1 MADKIYTTD
10 ELFGSSERIYTTDE
24 LFAPAKAESGIF
36 GTLGGGA
43 IQTARAVGA
52 FADLAQGDTPELQ
65 AAAAAQAARVKDPRL
80 AAFEADLAQ
89 RREQLGKDPGWLDVI
104 GEVGSAAWKN
114 PSGAGLMAVDQLPN
128 SAAVL
133 AGGGAGALAGSALG
147 PAGTAVGGVVGGI
160 AGMFA
165 GNLAVEGGNRA
176 LEHVGKTGG
185 MTDADRSRLLYEGA
199 IKAGV
204 ITGVDAATFGMTK
217 FLTNA
222 TRRAVETA
230 TLRVAEQAGVSAT
243 EISARRAVDPVFD
256 SAVASAQKLAIDGAN
271 TFGKRALQTGAAL
284 GLETIG
290 EGLGEYLGEFAAT
303 GEADKMDAVIEA
315 FSSLGQS
322 AAEVGIAKV
331 WNSRNPIAPIT
342 TAQTPDDAIAAADAA
357 LSAPIDTLSSTID
370 AFKSEWAADAS
381 RVPADS
387 ALPIVGG
394 VTAENLI
401 GMQATGVDDVQLA
414 PPTASA
420 IVTPDRP
427 IGPALIAL
435 AEQLSTLPAGE
446 QTKALMRLDSDMRQ
460 RVVQT
465 MRAMDTAVPSGLVV
479 PAATT
484 SPGMGEAVRIMNEAT
499 VAASSVQPVA
509 DIAVTNVPALTQRAA
524 QEIVS
529 KSSGMEMRPHRE
541 VPGRFEV
548 VPIAA
553 QPATQAS
560 LVPPTLPLPT
570 TQQALAEQEG
580 SMVPAVPAA
589 PAARP
594 MVPAAPLT
602 AEQLA
607 ANQAA
612 ADAER
617 SSLPRRTVFQNSQ
630 LRSETG
636 PDIKGEKVT
645 RNMRKVLA
653 QMGRITG
660 TKVVFEYA
668 PQSAEGAVP
677 MRGENTIHINT
688 AAQINPLQ
696 VMGHEVTHVL
706 RDRHAAAWAKVR
718 DALVATMPDK
728 RKALEAFAANYWGVG
743 TESTAKLNAARAI
756 PDWSAKLT
764 PEQKQQ
770 FGVSEDT
777 IEAFLIEEMVS
788 DLGGQ
793 HWSSEKFWLDVFAKI
808 EKAEGAKAKGI
819 IERLVIAIRETL
831 TKFLAVVRAQKQ
843 DDYSTVTPEQIEATR
858 DAITSAYAQFIR
870 AERRTEPDGE
880 PHVTDHRISTSD
892 THSRTTGSEPQ
903 PAAETPAPVATGDED
918 ELESARAAELAQL
931 STMRP
936 VDTSSAEFREWFGS
950 SKVVDADGKP
960 LKVYHGTG
968 VDIEAFVDSDFGTW
982 LTSAIPIATTF
993 AERNGSNGS
1002 GDGNPVLMPLY
1013 VSASKV
1019 KFLSLPEYLA
1029 FAQTRN
1035 NDAAI
1040 KLFKRLRKQGYQAV
1054 NAPTMRGDIG
1064 DTWIVLDQTSIKSAI
1079 SNTGEFSKTD
1089 PRISYSTQRLFFE
1102 AAPNPDDKTATQQ
1115 WREAGRFGRGRIDA
1129 QVRKVIVPGL
1139 LKDLRVTGEIVP
1151 QLGGWMDATNP
1162 SFALIVRNGDP
1173 ALAARAIGY
1182 VLDQQA
1188 MYMLGLERFTGAE
1201 KTGIIHFDIAGKDAH
1216 KIYMQ
1221 VRALDSDVISGHS
1234 TVGNEMYIGV
1244 PADRMQTLRQSVV
1257 EIARTNDLTV
1267 SFDEGYGAT
1276 LKEYGY
1282 GIQGERQVA
1291 RGLRA
1296 TARDVNRWRAEADAL
1311 RSDAAGRTGRGEL
1324 AAEETRRS
1332 ERRGA
1337 VSAVG
1342 IHYSQKQREYL
1353 ASSTFGTGLKGA
1365 ELERV
1370 MQSDDPRIKHR
1381 IYFYTNSGNGIRPES
1396 GVGAYAHRADLTN
1409 LYDGDADPRDLTL
1422 GRDANEF
1429 ESAVLDAGYDGYI
1442 THERG
1447 VAVLLG
1453 PRSVQVQ
1460 PVSSI
1465 ADTPVAERATPSARR
1480 AEAARIAARK
1490 DLPSG
1495 RMTGAEWKK
1504 LIPEATHL
1512 ADDKTYY
1519 KSALTGARMSEAR
1532 PPSWWYSPLARAAET
1547 ATMKKAP
1554 ASGWKSWLKSLAAK
1568 GVKPDEIKW
1577 SGIEDWLDV
1586 QGEATVTKE
1595 QVQSYLSEFGVKI
1608 ETILRGESN
1617 PVRPVTDSTQDVEDE
1632 DSDIELNV
1640 GDWETDEPDDGWL
1653 NERAN
1658 ERLGE
1663 EIESR
1668 VDNEWEDIADEIQR
1682 HARVRIETSLPD
1694 IAADVRREMGDMF
1707 PVEDELVEQVARN
1720 YAAARVAGDT
1730 WKEYTTE
1737 EDDLSDED
1745 VQRNAVETAF
1755 AVLSGDMEVLEIEA
1769 RRRARA
1775 EINDDTLLEGL
1786 IEQEYQWYYND
1797 HESPQT
1803 RRISVD
1809 GVDGY
1814 FYDSTSY
1821 GERSLYYE
1829 GRDIPFPRRADDADV
1844 EGAIREY
1851 VIEEGLIA
1859 GRSGDI
1865 GGYRSTK
1872 WDGYTTDKNRAVPG
1886 SYREVQLTLPIGAF
1900 AQPLTDDDGTTKRK
1914 VASDFYYTAHWSEGN
1929 VIGHARF
1936 DEHID
1941 GDGKRV
1947 LVLQEVQGDWGQQR
1961 REGLEAQE
1969 KETALAEQ
1977 IEAREVELQDAL
1989 SSLREKLPDTA
2000 GFNASDWS
2008 TVKRLGS
2015 QALSSDVSS
2024 DVKVTAD
2031 TVMNISNEIRDLEQ
2045 EKRALNR
2052 NLPDAAPFI
2061 EKTPQWAGLVL
2072 KRMIAHAIEYGFDK
2086 VVWTTG
2092 AQQVERWKDALRKEV
2107 DTIKWEKTEDGIH
2120 ITASLRGRVR
2130 TDTKLAENALSDAIG
2145 KVMAKQIIADPN
2157 QSGEITGDDITI
2169 SDTGMA
2175 GFYDRMLPN
2184 IANDILR
2191 KFDKDVRV
2199 KDIEVHKPSLYEVVD
2214 LSTEGD
2220 GFKFG
2225 MKYGD
2230 GKLSDDK
2237 WFDRSEPER
2246 LVERHNSHETTTA
2259 IAVQQGF
2266 EITDKLRESVANG
2279 VPLFSQ
2285 RRASSEARM
2294 ATARKEWYR
2303 SQLSEA
2309 VGNLPAKIRTG
2320 REAALWLQSN
2330 AAKLQVKKD
2339 ELQWSGILDWL
2350 ATQRSVTGAQIQDW
2364 LASNGVRVNTVML
2377 SIESDEYRRLDG
2389 ELQAMD
2395 GEIDRL
2401 RTAAWDSVQGDQK
2414 VVARMSGMMPLQD
2427 IKDAAAGNGAASR
2440 QLQSLGF
2447 KREQLD
2453 AMLAYGKALNRKNEL
2468 FELRKAARGEQV
2480 KWNRA
2485 DLNIAGG
2492 RGYRELLLVLP
2503 RRTPEENTYAVYGAF
2518 PADGFASREDAQKYI
2533 DDLTAFAVDHP
2544 GISDSIKQFPFRI
2557 EKLQTDTSRAQTFV
2571 GSHYPQPNILA
2582 HVRFDERTDADGKRV
2597 LFIQEVQSDFGQ
2609 AGRAARNKLV
2619 AAKAKAL
2626 GITEEAA
2633 SKLIPASA
2641 GFRPSA
2647 EREAELRSTIA
2658 KIEAIGAAA
2667 TSEQKQEWAAAMTEL
2682 QPETIGSKP
2691 PSAPF
2696 VTDTKSWVA
2705 LALKRMIAHAVDN
2718 GFDRVAWTTGEQQSA
2733 RYDLSKQVSR
2743 VELRPYDNERAYL
2756 SAYNLNG
2763 ARVIDVL
2770 VKENEIEDHIG
2781 KEAAKKL
2788 LDAPLKSVSA
2798 QIGETGDTEDIRQ
2811 LTGLDLKIGGEG
2823 MVAFY
2828 DGIVKQVARSLGA
2841 TVDTVSLP
2849 NPYRPS
2855 SSGMTIA
2862 EADANLKKAQAEWK
2876 ATLPQPGFDITDKMR
2891 EQVAIGMPLFSQ
2903 PRPALDQW
2911 LGRSVVRKPMYHGT
2925 ARDITT
2931 FRPQQADAIFLTDD
2945 PEFAANFADMSH
2957 SWMLNN
2963 FWMWMS
2969 PEQIQQAKRDAMRML
2984 LQDALPGSSLYMR
2997 EERML
3002 NQSQQPSQY
3011 MRRAVEQYMPSGS
3024 NIMPLYVRAE
3034 NPFDYRNPEHV
3045 AAIERE
3051 IGTSWMGYENIHGAT
3066 AEVAQHIGDL
3076 ERGDW
3081 NAIESQPVQDY
3092 IRAHHDSF
3100 YVRERGVTNLA
3111 VFSPNQVK
3119 SASGNSG
3126 AYSRE
3131 DNDIRRS
3138 EQRALRNEPQG
3149 NRTLDATEL
3158 QTLRRDAADLE
3169 RPRDG
3174 IYLTVMEDGRA
3185 IATGLARKKIPD
3197 TFRRFADKHD
3207 LMFVARRR
3215 GPGGGMVG
3223 EERGEPMLAGYRQS
3237 GARYSAEIGD
3247 GYIDRTDRTRFTT
3260 PRSRITGQPINQ
3272 SWTDPI
3278 VTDWD
3283 DFVRKIQD
3291 NQVDT
3296 KRVLRAIRDA
3306 GVAIAERFNPYLMET
3321 DYHGRAA
3328 SRVKAFTDGELRK
3341 LLEDMNR
3348 RSLSMEDLD
3357 DYLWA
3362 RHAAERNAANAKTNP
3377 AITDGSGLSDTQA
3390 ADILAGRSV
3399 TVQGRTIQLSAQSLR
3414 AAAAVAG
3421 RVDAITNGTLDLLVS
3436 YGLEKQSTIDT
3447 WKRTY
3452 AHYVPLKRDMESDAN
3467 YSGAF
3472 GLGAGTGSGFDVRGG
3487 ASRRALG
3494 SKRMVTDILANVAM
3508 QRERAITRGEKNR
3521 VSQAVYGLALTAPN
3535 PEFWIPIN
3543 TELNK
3548 RLSPAALAKVVAELV
3563 SIGVNPI
3570 DALNLA
3576 REPVQR
3582 YIDPKT
3588 GLEMERINPALRGRD
3603 DVLSTRINGE
3613 DRYVMFSNKKRAQ
3626 EMVRNLKN
3634 LDAPNLSGAL
3644 QVIAPVTRWFAAVN
3658 TQYNPIFGLTNGL
3671 RDLSTGMLNL
3681 SSTPLSGHR
3690 AEIARNA
3697 FSALKGIY
3705 LDLRDHRAGRAP
3717 TSQWAQ
3723 LFEQFQA
3730 DGGQTGYKDM
3740 FLTSA
3745 DRAAEI
3751 ADELKQAGNGQRWLA
3766 FGERHSVIFGWLS
3779 DYNTSVENAM
3789 RLSAYKAALD
3799 NGMSR
3804 DAAASLA
3811 KNLTVNFNKKGL
3823 AAVQTGAL
3831 YAFFNAAVQGTAR
3844 IAEATSKD
3852 GKLTAAG
3859 QKIVYGGMMVGVLQ
3873 AVLGMLAGWDDEEPP
3888 QFQREK
3894 NFIIPIP
3901 GSDKYINVP
3910 MPLGFH
3916 VLPNIGRITTELLL
3930 SGGRDPGKRLLRL
3943 ANVVLDAFNPI
3954 GSGTF
3959 AQTLSP
3965 TVGDPIIALAENE
3978 DWTGKPIY
3986 KEDFSK
3992 MQPTAGWTRTKDT
4005 ASPPSRWLAYALN
4018 YITGGGK
4025 YEIGAASP
4033 TPDQIDYLVGQ
4044 TTGGVGRE
4052 LLKTAQY
4059 ASSKVTGEELPIHKT
4074 PLGVGRFVGETKGQA
4089 SETSRF
4095 YSNLRRIGEH
4105 KSALDEMRE
4114 ARDGNALMRY
4124 LEKHPDARLVQ
4135 VADKA
4140 QREIGYLRRQKRELI
4155 EKGGSKERVRMI
4167 EDKITGLTRR
4177 YNEVLAEKR

>member
-1 MADKIYTTD
+1 MAFDYD
-10 ELFGSSERIYTTDE
+10 ENGSPIAAAGGFDYDE
-24 LFAPAKAESGIF
+24 AGNPIVAGGTSAARTFAGTAKDVGISALKSAISVPEIAV
-36 GTLGGGA
+36 GLADIPTGGA
-43 IQTARAVGA
+43 IGNLVEGA
-52 FADLAQGDTPELQ
+52 GVKFKDAKRLLDEELSPAQQ
-65 AAAAAQAARVKDPRL
+65 AANRRVEQADGFFPTIGALLENPSVIAHGAIESLGSMGAGGVIGRGVVGVAPKVSPWIAAAIGEGAATSGLLAESTRQTTGNLTAAQSGMAVAAGLGTGALGAIGGRLAKRLGVDDIDTMLVKGIAADASEDAAVATVKKGIARRILEGGLTEGIFEELPQSAQEQVWQNAALGRPLMDGVDKAAAQGMLIGAA
-80 AAFEADLAQ
+80 
-89 RREQLGKDPGWLDVI
+89 
-104 GEVGSAAWKN
+104 
-114 PSGAGLMAVDQLPN
+114 M
-128 SAAVL
+128 
-133 AGGGAGALAGSALG
+133 GGG
-147 PAGTAVGGVVGGI
+147 
-160 AGMFA
+160 
-165 GNLAVEGGNRA
+165 GNLIGSIVRPAPTVE
-176 LEHVGKTGG
+176 
-185 MTDADRSRLLYEGA
+185 DIS
-199 IKAGV
+199 KA
-204 ITGVDAATFGMTK
+204 
-217 FLTNA
+217 
-222 TRRAVETA
+222 
-230 TLRVAEQAGVSAT
+230 
-243 EISARRAVDPVFD
+243 P
-256 SAVASAQKLAIDGAN
+256 
-271 TFGKRALQTGAAL
+271 
-284 GLETIG
+284 
-290 EGLGEYLGEFAAT
+290 
-303 GEADKMDAVIEA
+303 
-315 FSSLGQS
+315 
-322 AAEVGIAKV
+322 
-331 WNSRNPIAPIT
+331 
-342 TAQTPDDAIAAADAA
+342 TPDDAIAAADAA

-387 ALPIVGG
+387 ALPMVG
-394 VTAENLI
+394 VPA
-401 GMQATGVDDVQLA
+401 ATDGA
-414 PPTASA
+414 PAIALTTDGAPVEQP

-484 SPGMGEAVRIMNEAT
+484 SPGMGEAARITNEAT

-548 VPIAA
+548 VPIAGP
-553 QPATQAS
+553 QTTQAS

-580 SMVPAVPAA
+580 SMVPAAPAA

-594 MVPAAPLT
+594 VVPAAPLT

-607 ANQAA
+607 VNQAA

-668 PQSAEGAVP
+668 PGSSDGAVP
-677 MRGENTIHINT
+677 IRGIESNTIHINT
-688 AAQINPLQ
+688 ASPVNPMQ

-706 RDRHAAAWAKVR
+706 RGRHAAAWSKVR

-728 RKALEAFAANYWGVG
+728 RKGLDDFAANYWGVG
-743 TESTAKLNAARAI
+743 ERNKEKLTYVRAI
-756 PDWSAKLT
+756 KDWSRELT
-764 PEQKQQ
+764 DDEYTTLEA
-770 FGVSEDT
+770 SRNT
-777 IEAFLIEEMVS
+777 IEDFLLDEMVS
-788 DLGGQ
+788 DLGGK
-793 HWSSEKFWLDVFAKI
+793 HWTDEKFWLDVFAKI

-819 IERLVIAIRETL
+819 IERMVIAIRETL

-843 DDYSTVTPEQIEATR
+843 GDYATISPEQIEATR

-931 STMRP
+931 SPAR
-936 VDTSSAEFREWFGS
+936 
-950 SKVVDADGKP
+950 
-960 LKVYHGTG
+960 
-968 VDIEAFVDSDFGTW
+968 
-982 LTSAIPIATTF
+982 
-993 AERNGSNGS
+993 
-1002 GDGNPVLMPLY
+1002 
-1013 VSASKV
+1013 
-1019 KFLSLPEYLA
+1019 
-1029 FAQTRN
+1029 
-1035 NDAAI
+1035 
-1040 KLFKRLRKQGYQAV
+1040 
-1054 NAPTMRGDIG
+1054 
-1064 DTWIVLDQTSIKSAI
+1064 
-1079 SNTGEFSKTD
+1079 
-1089 PRISYSTQRLFFE
+1089 QRLFFE
-1102 AAPNPDDKTATQQ
+1102 AAPNPDDKSATQQ

-1139 LKDLRVTGEIVP
+1139 LRDLHIAGEIVP

-1162 SFALIVRNGDP
+1162 SFALIISRGDP

-1244 PADRMQTLRQSVV
+1244 PFDRMQALRQSVV
-1257 EIARTNDLTV
+1257 EIARTNNLTV

-1311 RSDAAGRTGRGEL
+1311 RSDAAGRRSDRAGVARKSEQRPSYGEGSG
-1324 AAEETRRS
+1324 ET
-1332 ERRGA
+1332 
-1337 VSAVG
+1337 VVG
-1342 IHYSQKQREYL
+1342 VHYSRQQRDTL
-1353 ASSTFGTGLKGA
+1353 SSAFFGTGMKA
-1365 ELERV
+1365 QERFRIA
-1370 MQSDDPRIKHR
+1370 SATDPRIKKR
-1381 IYFYTNSGNGIRPES
+1381 LYFYANTGKGIAPES
-1396 GVGAYAHRADLTN
+1396 DVGHHAHSVTLNNVYDMDVDPKT
-1409 LYDGDADPRDLTL
+1409 LYKRLAEGDPYQSPDQLMND
-1422 GRDANEF
+1422 F
-1429 ESAVLDAGYDGYI
+1429 ESRVIDAGFNGYM
-1442 THERG
+1442 TREFG
-1447 VAVLLG
+1447 KGGAVVLLG
-1453 PRSVQVQ
+1453 AHSVPVQYEGERARPDVPEMPAPRFSDEQQMRRKLAENRKLPAGKMTGLEWKRTLMREMPELDPRWLDNNTLYRKDELIPRSE
-1460 PVSSI
+1460 P
-1465 ADTPVAERATPSARR
+1465 
-1480 AEAARIAARK
+1480 
-1490 DLPSG
+1490 
-1495 RMTGAEWKK
+1495 
-1504 LIPEATHL
+1504 
-1512 ADDKTYY
+1512 
-1519 KSALTGARMSEAR
+1519 ARMSESR

-1577 SGIEDWLDV
+1577 SGIEEWLDV
-1586 QGEATVTKE
+1586 QGEATVTRE
-1595 QVQSYLSEFGVKI
+1595 QVQAYLSEFGVRI

-1617 PVRPVTDSTQDVEDE
+1617 PVRPVTDTTQEVEGEEEDLEVNVSFGNFETDDPDDYYLRERAEEQLSERMDERVEAEADDIESDLRAAVVDEIDPSEYRDEVLQDMGSLFDPSDEEVRAEAKRRAVIAWVNDMWQGFADDTDITLEDDE
-1632 DSDIELNV
+1632 D
-1640 GDWETDEPDDGWL
+1640 
-1653 NERAN
+1653 A
-1658 ERLGE
+1658 
-1663 EIESR
+1663 
-1668 VDNEWEDIADEIQR
+1668 
-1682 HARVRIETSLPD
+1682 IET
-1694 IAADVRREMGDMF
+1694 AMNRAFDVAMGDLSATR
-1707 PVEDELVEQVARN
+1707 DEAE
-1720 YAAARVAGDT
+1720 
-1730 WKEYTTE
+1730 
-1737 EDDLSDED
+1737 
-1745 VQRNAVETAF
+1745 
-1755 AVLSGDMEVLEIEA
+1755 
-1769 RRRARA
+1769 RRARA
-1775 EINDDTLLEGL
+1775 EIDEGQVLKEL
-1786 IEQEYQWYYND
+1786 IEQERSWYYD
-1797 HESPQT
+1797 DSYSPAT
-1803 RRISVD
+1803 RTITVTVGD
-1809 GVDGY
+1809 DEY
-1814 FYDSTSY
+1814 EFIHNNSY
-1821 GERSLYYE
+1821 GEHYVSYN
-1829 GRDIPFPRRADDADV
+1829 GREVRLSRNSYRTDDADIQGDILTFLQ
-1844 EGAIREY
+1844 E
-1851 VIEEGLIA
+1851 EEGVSFTGSA
-1859 GRSGDI
+1859 AADSSS
-1865 GGYRSTK
+1865 GYRSTK
-1872 WDGYTTDKNRAVPG
+1872 WDGYATDKNRAVPG
-1886 SYREVQLTLPIGAF
+1886 SYREVQLTLPPGAF
-1900 AQPLTDDDGTTKRK
+1900 GMPKSRK
-1914 VASDFYYTAHWSEGN
+1914 VAGNTDHTDTARVSTQDFYYTTHWQEAN

-1961 REGLEAQE
+1961 REGLEAAERAASLLATLDERRAE
-1969 KETALAEQ
+1969 KNAVRVK
-1977 IEAREVELQDAL
+1977 IVEL
-1989 SSLREKLPDTA
+1989 LPDTI
-2000 GFNASDWS
+2000 GWSGGDWRS
-2008 TVKRLGS
+2008 VERLGAQGLDGS
-2015 QALSSDVSS
+2015 VSS
-2024 DVKVTAD
+2024 DVMVAAD
-2031 TVMNISNEIRDLEQ
+2031 KLHALDTEVRDLQREYD
-2045 EKRALNR
+2045 ALNR
-2052 NLPDAAPFI
+2052 DLPDAAPFI

-2072 KRMIAHAIEYGFDK
+2072 KRMIVHAIEYGFDK

-2092 AQQVERWKDALRKEV
+2092 AQQVERWRNALRKQV

-2120 ITASLRGRVR
+2120 ITASQNGRVR

-2199 KDIEVHKPSLYEVVD
+2199 KDVEVHETPLFEVSD
-2214 LSTEGD
+2214 LSKSGGS
-2220 GFKFG
+2220 GFAVTDAKGRFAT
-2225 MKYGD
+2225 
-2230 GKLSDDK
+2230 GKTYSTLDDAESSA
-2237 WFDRSEPER
+2237 DALRADPT
-2246 LVERHNSHETTTA
+2246 LITT
-2259 IAVQQGF
+2259 QQGF
-2266 EITDKLRESVANG
+2266 EVTDKLRESVANG

-2285 RRASSEARM
+2285 RRASTEARL

-2303 SQLSEA
+2303 SQLSDA

-2350 ATQRSVTGAQIQDW
+2350 QTQRSVTGAQIQDW
-2364 LASNGVRVNTVML
+2364 LANNGVRVKTVVL
-2377 SIESDEYRRLDG
+2377 GIESDEYRRLDG

-2440 QLQSLGF
+2440 QLQSLGYNH
-2447 KREQLD
+2447 EQLE

-2492 RGYRELLLVLP
+2492 AEYRELLLTLP
-2503 RRTPEENTYAVYGAF
+2503 SMGRKGMTMAELKH
-2518 PADGFASREDAQKYI
+2518 AD
-2533 DDLTAFAVDHP
+2533 
-2544 GISDSIKQFPFRI
+2544 FR
-2557 EKLQTDTSRAQTFV
+2557 
-2571 GSHYPQPNILA
+2571 GGHYQQPNVLA
-2582 HVRFDERTDADGKRV
+2582 HIRFDERTDADDKRV
-2597 LFIQEVQSDFGQ
+2597 LFIQEAQSDWGQ
-2609 AGRAARNKLV
+2609 TGRKEGFNTPIAMPDGTTRTPTTGV
-2619 AAKAKAL
+2619 
-2626 GITEEAA
+2626 
-2633 SKLIPASA
+2633 PA
-2641 GFRPSA
+2641 
-2647 EREAELRSTIA
+2647 
-2658 KIEAIGAAA
+2658 
-2667 TSEQKQEWAAAMTEL
+2667 
-2682 QPETIGSKP
+2682 
-2691 PSAPF
+2691 APF

-2705 LALKRMIAHAVDN
+2705 LALKRMISHAVDN
-2718 GFDRVAWTTGEQQSA
+2718 GFDRVAWTTGEQQQNRYWEHELTAPAIA
-2733 RYDLSKQVSR
+2733 RWKEISKPKSGGEQLLQYFGR
-2743 VELRPYDNERAYL
+2743 ELAAVTPLKIVDTAMF
-2756 SAYNLNG
+2756 G
-2763 ARVIDVL
+2763 TT
-2770 VKENEIEDHIG
+2770 KHNEIEKAVVEAIPVNVVNILANNDITSEQLVRNPYVVGNRLPVDARPAVARGLAGALELVGTRLRAALLRVLSSDSGRRDEKLFGAIRASDLSGGEVMRLLSTRSPDGTGGG
-2781 KEAAKKL
+2781 KSSSVLASSSLGTTGPRAE
-2788 LDAPLKSVSA
+2788 STVSA
-2798 QIGETGDTEDIRQ
+2798 DALTRESPKFSAAELAVFLNRHAELLSERTGNAITEYVVQ
-2811 LTGLDLKIGGEG
+2811 PPPGEG

-2828 DGIVKQVARSLGA
+2828 DGIVTQVARQLGA
-2841 TVDTVSLP
+2841 TVSTSNKL
-2849 NPYRPS
+2849 
-2855 SSGMTIA
+2855 
-2862 EADANLKKAQAEWK
+2862 LAQ
-2876 ATLPQPGFDITDKMR
+2876 TGSVQPGFDITDKMR
-2891 EQVAIGMPLFSQ
+2891 EQARIGMPLFSQ
-2903 PRPALDQW
+2903 RRAAPADNLQRW
-2911 LGRSVVRKPMYHGT
+2911 LGKSKVRTVMYHGT

-2963 FWMWMS
+2963 FWTWMS
-2969 PEQIQQAKRDAMRML
+2969 PEQIQAAKRDAMRML

-2997 EERML
+2997 EERLL

-3011 MRRAVEQYMPSGS
+3011 MRRAVELYMPSES

-3051 IGTSWMGYENIHGAT
+3051 IGTSWMGYENIHGAV

-3092 IRAHHDSF
+3092 IRANHDSF

-3119 SASGNSG
+3119 SASGNTG
-3126 AYSRE
+3126 AYSRD
-3131 DNDIRRS
+3131 DNDIRAS
-3138 EQRALRNEPQG
+3138 
-3149 NRTLDATEL
+3149 
-3158 QTLRRDAADLE
+3158 
-3169 RPRDG
+3169 
-3174 IYLTVMEDGRA
+3174 
-3185 IATGLARKKIPD
+3185 
-3197 TFRRFADKHD
+3197 
-3207 LMFVARRR
+3207 
-3215 GPGGGMVG
+3215 
-3223 EERGEPMLAGYRQS
+3223 
-3237 GARYSAEIGD
+3237 
-3247 GYIDRTDRTRFTT
+3247 T

-3306 GVAIAERFNPYLMET
+3306 GVAIAERFDPYLMET

-3328 SRVKAFTDGELRK
+3328 SRVKNFTDGELRK
-3341 LLEDMNR
+3341 LLEDMHH

-3377 AITDGSGLSDTQA
+3377 AITDGSGLSDAQA

-3414 AAAAVAG
+3414 AAAAVAA

-3494 SKRMVTDILANVAM
+3494 SKRRVTDILANVAM

-3570 DALNLA
+3570 DAQNLA

-3658 TQYNPIFGLTNGL
+3658 TQYNPVFGLTNGL
-3671 RDLSTGMLNL
+3671 RDLSTGILNL

-3697 FSALKGIY
+3697 FSALKGVY

-3730 DGGQTGYKDM
+3730 DGGQTGYRDM

-3745 DRAAEI
+3745 DRAADI

-3766 FGERHSVIFGWLS
+3766 LGEKHSVIFGWLS

-3844 IAEATSKD
+3844 IAETTSKD
-3852 GKLTAAG
+3852 GKLTDAG

-3901 GSDKYINVP
+3901 GSDKYVNIP

-3916 VLPNIGRITTELLL
+3916 VLPNIGRITAELLL

-4044 TTGGVGRE
+4044 ATGGVGRE

-4059 ASSKVTGEELPIHKT
+4059 TSSKVTGEELPIHKT

-4114 ARDGNALMRY
+4114 ARDGNALIRY

-4177 YNEVLAEKR
+4177 YNEMLSEKR